1 MASCRFYRLLG
12 VNDDKPCCLVEGG
25 TLRIWGKM
33 AILCEWDVRGTHYR
47 GRTRAAKTVPERR
60 AARQALSRRRLRF
73 RPEYA
78 RRPQTRRGRGGR
90 GRCRREFSVGNA
102 ALSRALRFRTKMESL
117 SVQSIRTQSCRPG
130 L

>member
-25 TLRIWGKM
+25 TFRIWGKL
-33 AILCEWDVRGTHYR
+33 AFLCEWDLRGTHYR

-60 AARQALSRRRLRF
+60 AARQAFSRHRLRL

-78 RRPQTRRGRGGR
+78 RRPQTRRERGGR
-90 GRCRREFSVGNA
+90 GRYRREFSGGNA
-102 ALSRALRFRTKMESL
+102 PLSRALRFRKKMESL
-117 SVQSIRTQSCRPG
+117 SVQRIRTQS
-130 L
+130 